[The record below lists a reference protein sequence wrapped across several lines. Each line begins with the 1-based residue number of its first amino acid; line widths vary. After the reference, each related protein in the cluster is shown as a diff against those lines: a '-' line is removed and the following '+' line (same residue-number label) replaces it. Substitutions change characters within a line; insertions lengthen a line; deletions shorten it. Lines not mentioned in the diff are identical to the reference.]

1 MTPMRIDTRTMDP
14 RALDPRGLVEP
25 FSLMRN
31 LLRWD
36 PTSDSVMADSRTYL
50 SSFDVFE
57 TLEGYRFVADLPG
70 IKREDLDINLTGNR
84 LTISGKREASKAG
97 ENETFFIQERPSG
110 SFCRTFNLPDG
121 IDGAG
126 VKADLKDGV
135 LNLLVPKVLE
145 VQPRKIEVQIG

>member
-14 RALDPRGLVEP
+14 RTLVEP

-36 PTSDSVMADSRTYL
+36 PSEGLTTEGRTYL

-57 TLEGYRFVADLPG
+57 TPEGYRFVADLPG

-84 LTISGKREASKAG
+84 LTISGKREAPKAG
-97 ENETFFIQERPSG
+97 EKETFFIQERPHG
-110 SFCRTFNLPDG
+110 TFCRTFNLPDG
-121 IDGAG
+121 IDGG
-126 VKADLKDGV
+126 SVRADLKDGV
-135 LNLLVPKVLE
+135 LNILIPKVPE
-145 VQPRKIEVQIG
+145 VQPRKIEIQ